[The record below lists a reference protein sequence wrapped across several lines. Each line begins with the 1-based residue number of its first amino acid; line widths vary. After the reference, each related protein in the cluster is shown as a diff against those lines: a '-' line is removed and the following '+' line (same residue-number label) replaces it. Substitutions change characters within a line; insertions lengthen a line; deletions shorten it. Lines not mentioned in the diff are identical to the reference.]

1 MLLTAKP
8 YIAVIQGAEKLAKTE
23 ILLSCMFLSDSKE
36 MIKRSHITSDTVIIN
51 QCDEENYKEENIC
64 NALLRTFSVT
74 DRGLTKSRNLA
85 ISKSQA
91 DICIICDDDEI
102 FNDGYEKAVSSA
114 YDALP
119 DADIIIFDMV
129 DRPLKWGNS
138 IKRLGYIDLM
148 SVSSWQITFRREKLL
163 ASGVLFDENMGAGS
177 GNGAEEEFRFLTQC
191 RKAKLRIYHYP
202 FRLAS
207 VAQTQSTWFKGFDE
221 EFFVNRGNTTRYI
234 MGLPLSVLY
243 AAYYAFAKRKQLSG
257 MSMLRAFSYTVK
269 GIKENRLTKL
279 KKGKNNG

>member
-23 ILLSCMFLSDSKE
+23 ILLSCMFLSDSEE

-64 NALLRTFSVT
+64 NALIRTFSVT

-102 FNDGYEKAVSSA
+102 FNEGYEKAVSSA

-163 ASGVLFDENMGAGS
+163 ASGVLFDEKMGAGS

-243 AAYYAFAKRKQLSG
+243 AAYYALAKRKQLSG
-257 MSMLRAFSYTVK
+257 MSMFRAFSYTVK

-279 KKGKNNG
+279 KKGKK

>member
-85 ISKSQA
+85 ILKSQA

-279 KKGKNNG
+279 KKGKK

>member
-23 ILLSCMFLSDSKE
+23 ILLSCMFLSDSE
-36 MIKRSHITSDTVIIN
+36 EIIKRSHITSDTVIIN

-64 NALLRTFSVT
+64 NALMRTFSVT

-102 FNDGYEKAVSSA
+102 FNEGYEKAVLSA

-279 KKGKNNG
+279 KKGKK

>member
-23 ILLSCMFLSDSKE
+23 ILLSCMFLSDSEE

-64 NALLRTFSVT
+64 NALIRTFSVT

-102 FNDGYEKAVSSA
+102 FNEGYEKAVSSA

-257 MSMLRAFSYTVK
+257 MSMFSAFSYTVK

-279 KKGKNNG
+279 KKGKK

>member
-102 FNDGYEKAVSSA
+102 FNEGYEKAVSSA

-138 IKRLGYIDLM
+138 IKKLSYIDLM

-279 KKGKNNG
+279 KKGKK

>member
-102 FNDGYEKAVSSA
+102 FNEGYEKAVSSA
-114 YDALP
+114 YDAIP

-279 KKGKNNG
+279 KKGKK

>member
-102 FNDGYEKAVSSA
+102 FNEGYEKVVSSA
-114 YDALP
+114 YGALP

-257 MSMLRAFSYTVK
+257 MSMLKAFSYTVK

-279 KKGKNNG
+279 KKGKK

>member
-138 IKRLGYIDLM
+138 IKSLGYIDLM

-279 KKGKNNG
+279 KKGKK

>member
-102 FNDGYEKAVSSA
+102 FNKGYEKAVLSA

-279 KKGKNNG
+279 KKGKK

>member
-8 YIAVIQGAEKLAKTE
+8 YIAVIQGAEILAKTE

-102 FNDGYEKAVSSA
+102 FNEGYEKAVSSA
-114 YDALP
+114 YGALP

-279 KKGKNNG
+279 KKGKK

>member
-8 YIAVIQGAEKLAKTE
+8 YIAVIQGAEILAKTE

-36 MIKRSHITSDTVIIN
+36 MIKRSHITSVTVIIN

-102 FNDGYEKAVSSA
+102 FNEGYEKAVLSA

-129 DRPLKWGNS
+129 DRPLKRGNS
-138 IKRLGYIDLM
+138 IKMLGYIDLM

-207 VAQTQSTWFKGFDE
+207 VAQTQATWFKGFDE

-279 KKGKNNG
+279 KKGKK

>member
-129 DRPLKWGNS
+129 DRPLKWGNR

-279 KKGKNNG
+279 KKGKK

>member
-102 FNDGYEKAVSSA
+102 FNEGYEKAVLSA

-269 GIKENRLTKL
+269 AIKENRLTKL
-279 KKGKNNG
+279 KKGKK

>member
-8 YIAVIQGAEKLAKTE
+8 YIAVIQGAEILAKTE

-102 FNDGYEKAVSSA
+102 FNEGYEKAVSSA

-257 MSMLRAFSYTVK
+257 MSMLKAFSYTVK

-279 KKGKNNG
+279 KKGKK

>member
-102 FNDGYEKAVSSA
+102 FNEGYEKAVLSA

-243 AAYYAFAKRKQLSG
+243 AAYYAFAKRKQLSD

-279 KKGKNNG
+279 KKGKK

>member
-8 YIAVIQGAEKLAKTE
+8 YIAVIQGAEILAKTE

-85 ISKSQA
+85 ILKSQA

-279 KKGKNNG
+279 KKGKK

>member
-23 ILLSCMFLSDSKE
+23 ILLSCMFLSDSEE

-64 NALLRTFSVT
+64 NALIRTFSVT

-102 FNDGYEKAVSSA
+102 FNEGYEKAVSSA

-129 DRPLKWGNS
+129 DRPLKWGSS

-257 MSMLRAFSYTVK
+257 MSMFRAFSYTVK

-279 KKGKNNG
+279 KKGKK

>member
-102 FNDGYEKAVSSA
+102 FNEGYEKAVLSA

-279 KKGKNNG
+279 KKGKK

>member
-23 ILLSCMFLSDSKE
+23 ILLSCMFLSDSEE

-64 NALLRTFSVT
+64 NALIRTFSVT

-102 FNDGYEKAVSSA
+102 FNEGYENAVSSA

-148 SVSSWQITFRREKLL
+148 SVSSWQITFRRKKLL

-243 AAYYAFAKRKQLSG
+243 AAYYAFAKRKQLSDI
-257 MSMLRAFSYTVK
+257 SMFRAFSYTVK

-279 KKGKNNG
+279 KKGKK

>member
-257 MSMLRAFSYTVK
+257 MSMLKAFSYTVK

-279 KKGKNNG
+279 KKGKK

>member
-8 YIAVIQGAEKLAKTE
+8 YIAVIQGAEILAKTE
-23 ILLSCMFLSDSKE
+23 ILLSCMFLSDSEE

-102 FNDGYEKAVSSA
+102 FNEGYEKAVSSA

-279 KKGKNNG
+279 KKGKK

>member
-102 FNDGYEKAVSSA
+102 FNEGYEKAVSSA

-119 DADIIIFDMV
+119 DADVIIFDMV

-279 KKGKNNG
+279 KKGKK

>member
-8 YIAVIQGAEKLAKTE
+8 YIAVIQGAEILAKTE

-51 QCDEENYKEENIC
+51 QCDEENYKEKNIG
-64 NALLRTFSVT
+64 NALIRTFSVI

-102 FNDGYEKAVSSA
+102 FNEGYEKAVLSA

-279 KKGKNNG
+279 KKGKK

>member
-8 YIAVIQGAEKLAKTE
+8 YIAVIQGAEILAKTE

-102 FNDGYEKAVSSA
+102 FNEGYEKAVSSA

-119 DADIIIFDMV
+119 DADIIIFDMA

-279 KKGKNNG
+279 KKGKK

>member
-8 YIAVIQGAEKLAKTE
+8 YIAVIQGAEKLAKIE
-23 ILLSCMFLSDSKE
+23 ILLSCMFLSDSE
-36 MIKRSHITSDTVIIN
+36 EIIKRSHITSDTVIIN

-64 NALLRTFSVT
+64 NALMRTFSVT

-102 FNDGYEKAVSSA
+102 FNEGYEKAVSSA

-279 KKGKNNG
+279 KKGKK

>member
-23 ILLSCMFLSDSKE
+23 ILLSCMFLSDSEE

-64 NALLRTFSVT
+64 NALIRTFSVT

-102 FNDGYEKAVSSA
+102 FNEGYENAVSSA

-243 AAYYAFAKRKQLSG
+243 AAYYALAKRKQLSG
-257 MSMLRAFSYTVK
+257 MSMFRAFSYTVK

-279 KKGKNNG
+279 KKGKK

>member
-8 YIAVIQGAEKLAKTE
+8 YIAVIQGAEILAKTE

-243 AAYYAFAKRKQLSG
+243 AAYYAFAKRKQLSD

-279 KKGKNNG
+279 KKGKK

>member
-8 YIAVIQGAEKLAKTE
+8 YIAVIQGAEILAKTE

-102 FNDGYEKAVSSA
+102 FNEGYEKAVSSA

-138 IKRLGYIDLM
+138 IKRLSYIDLM

-279 KKGKNNG
+279 KKGKK

>member
-36 MIKRSHITSDTVIIN
+36 MIMRSHITSDTVIIN

-102 FNDGYEKAVSSA
+102 FNEGYEKAVLSA

-279 KKGKNNG
+279 KKGKK

>member
-23 ILLSCMFLSDSKE
+23 ILLSCMFLSDSE
-36 MIKRSHITSDTVIIN
+36 EIIKRSHITSDTVIIN

-64 NALLRTFSVT
+64 NALMRTFSVT

-102 FNDGYEKAVSSA
+102 FNEGYEKAVLSA

-129 DRPLKWGNS
+129 DRPLKWGDS

-279 KKGKNNG
+279 KKGKK

>member
-102 FNDGYEKAVSSA
+102 FNEGYEKAVLSA
-114 YDALP
+114 YDAIP

-148 SVSSWQITFRREKLL
+148 SVSSWQITFKRETLL

-279 KKGKNNG
+279 KKGKK

>member
-8 YIAVIQGAEKLAKTE
+8 YIAVIQGAEILAKTE

-102 FNDGYEKAVSSA
+102 FNEGYEKAVSSA

-279 KKGKNNG
+279 KKGKK

>member
-102 FNDGYEKAVSSA
+102 FNEGYEKAVSSA

-257 MSMLRAFSYTVK
+257 MSMSRAFSYTVK

-279 KKGKNNG
+279 KKGKK

>member
-8 YIAVIQGAEKLAKTE
+8 YIAVIQGAEILAKTE

-102 FNDGYEKAVSSA
+102 FNEGYEKAVLSA

-279 KKGKNNG
+279 KKGKK

>member
-8 YIAVIQGAEKLAKTE
+8 YIAVIQGAEILAKTE

-279 KKGKNNG
+279 KKGKK

>member
-8 YIAVIQGAEKLAKTE
+8 YIAVIQGAEILAKTE

-102 FNDGYEKAVSSA
+102 FNEGYEKAVSSA

-257 MSMLRAFSYTVK
+257 ISMLRAFSYTVK

-279 KKGKNNG
+279 KKGKK

>member
-8 YIAVIQGAEKLAKTE
+8 YIAVIQGAEILAKTE

-36 MIKRSHITSDTVIIN
+36 MINRSHITSDTVIIN
-51 QCDEENYKEENIC
+51 QCDEENYKEENIG
-64 NALLRTFSVT
+64 NALIRTFSVT

-119 DADIIIFDMV
+119 DADIIIFDMI

-148 SVSSWQITFRREKLL
+148 SVSSWQITFRHEKLL

-177 GNGAEEEFRFLTQC
+177 GNGAEEEFCFLTQC

-207 VAQTQSTWFKGFDE
+207 VAQSQSTWFKGFDE
-221 EFFVNRGNTTRYI
+221 NFFVNRGNTTRYI

-243 AAYYAFAKRKQLSG
+243 AAYYAFAKRKQLSD
-257 MSMLRAFSYTVK
+257 MSMFRAFSYTVK

-279 KKGKNNG
+279 KKGKK